1 MLCEGYVRHCCTC
14 VGRTTCE
21 GLTPA
26 PATAAYQVLMQYP
39 LYVRDEIPVVL
50 SGELGVTKD
59 LREVLLAGI
68 MNGTRPPPPP
78 L

>member
-1 MLCEGYVRHCCTC
+1 
-14 VGRTTCE
+14 
-21 GLTPA
+21 
-26 PATAAYQVLMQYP
+26 MQYP